1 MDQKKL
7 ANWLKV
13 IIVGVAVCCIVICAV
28 VLPMIGATLMQEY
41 EGEFDYAFWP
51 CLIFLWVCFIPAFA
65 ALVLAWMIAGN
76 IGKGKAFSMENAK
89 LFKLISI
96 IVAADAAFFFIG
108 NCVLLC
114 LSMNHPGFVI
124 LSLVVVFIGIA
135 IAVCAAVLSHYVA
148 KAAKM
153 QDENDLTI

>member
-13 IIVGVAVCCIVICAV
+13 IIVGVAVCCIFICAV
-28 VLPMIGATLMQEY
+28 LLPELGKSLKMHY

-51 CLIFLWVCFIPAFA
+51 CLIFLWVCFIPVFA
-65 ALVLAWMIAGN
+65 ALVFAWMIAHN
-76 IGKGKAFSMENAK
+76 LGKGRAFSMENAK

-96 IVAADAAFFFIG
+96 LAAVDSAFFVIG
-108 NCVLLC
+108 NIVLLA
-114 LSMNHPGFVI
+114 LWMNHIGFAI
-124 LSLVVVFIGIA
+124 LSFAVAFVGVA
-135 IAVCAAVLSHYVA
+135 IAVCAAALSHYVA
-148 KAAKM
+148 KAAQM

>member
-1 MDQKKL
+1 MNQKNL
-7 ANWLKV
+7 GLWLK
-13 IIVGVAVCCIVICAV
+13 IMIACVALFCIFICAV
-28 VLPMIGATLMQEY
+28 LLPELGKSLKLHY

-51 CLIFLWVCFIPAFA
+51 CLIFLWVCFIPVFA
-65 ALVLAWMIAGN
+65 ALVLAWKIAHNLGA
-76 IGKGKAFSMENAK
+76 GKAFTMENAR
-89 LFKLISI
+89 LFKLISMLA
-96 IVAADAAFFFIG
+96 VVDSAFFFVG

-114 LSMNHPGFVI
+114 LSMNHVGFVVF
-124 LSLVVVFIGIA
+124 SLVVVFIGIA